1 MPLCNLQE
9 NRVSTPLSL
18 SQVSWL
24 DAKLYG
30 EEPTRRSRRH
40 GDYEALNELYMCW
53 PWLCQGKTSK
63 YWQTR
68 LLSSALNK
76 S

>member
-1 MPLCNLQE
+1 
-9 NRVSTPLSL
+9 VSTPLSL

-40 GDYEALNELYMCW
+40 GDYEALNELCW